1 MNAGTHAVDPGPAVA
16 PALAPVLSGLGE
28 VLRPAVALYVDLHH
42 HPELSGEERRT
53 AGALAKWLGDAG
65 YEVTGSVG
73 GHGVVGVLRNGEG
86 PRVMIRTELD
96 ALPLTERTGLPYAS
110 EGPVAHACGHDLHMA
125 AAMGAASLLAR
136 TRDRWSG
143 TVVVV
148 CQPAEE
154 TLTGARAMLADG
166 LYERFGR
173 PDVVM
178 AQHAV
183 PLPAGMIAHGYGPML
198 AGSAGFEITVHGRG
212 GHAGTPHLAV
222 DPVLA
227 ASAAVVRLQGAV
239 SRECAPGEHVTLN
252 VGAFHAGTAGN
263 LIPDRADLSVTVRAL
278 SESTLDRMTEAVRRI
293 VRAEC
298 AASGCPRDPELR
310 TVARS
315 PVTHP
320 DPETTGRVRAAHESL
335 YGPHRISLWPPSFAT
350 EDYPLYG
357 DAGTA
362 IHGQSGIPLAYWMLG
377 TISPKTWSETPGTP
391 AEKLTAFPPNHS
403 PEFAPDV
410 KTTLPTGIGALVSG
424 VWGWVGN

>member
-1 MNAGTHAVDPGPAVA
+1 MNAGPPTPDTPDPRPA
-16 PALAPVLSGLGE
+16 LSGLAD

-42 HPELSGEERRT
+42 RPELSGDEHRT
-53 AGALAKWLGDAG
+53 AAELGKWLGDAG
-65 YEVTGSVG
+65 YEVTESVG
-73 GHGVVGVLRNGEG
+73 GHGVVGVLRNGDG

-125 AAMGAASLLAR
+125 AAMGAASLLAGAR
-136 TRDRWSG
+136 ARDHWSG
-143 TVVVV
+143 TLVVVG
-148 CQPAEE
+148 QPAEE

-183 PLPAGMIAHGYGPML
+183 PLPAGMVAHGYGPVL
-198 AGSAGFEITVHGRG
+198 AGSVGFEITVHGRG

-227 ASAAVVRLQGAV
+227 ASAAVLRLQGAV
-239 SRECAPGEHVTLN
+239 SRECAPGEQVVLN

-263 LIPDRADLSVTVRAL
+263 LIPDRAELSVTVRAL
-278 SESTLDRMTEAVRRI
+278 SDAALDRMTAAVERI

-298 AASGCPRDPELR
+298 AASGCPRDPEVR
-310 TVARS
+310 ITSRS

-320 DPETTGRVRAAHESL
+320 DPEATARVRAAHTTL
-335 YGPHRISLWPPSFAT
+335 YGPERVSAWPPSLAT
-350 EDYPLYG
+350 EDFPLYG
-357 DAGTA
+357 DAGTEL
-362 IHGQSGIPLAYWMLG
+362 HGHSGIPLAYWMLG
-377 TISPKTWSETPGTP
+377 TISPTTWSNTPGTP
-391 AEKLTAFPPNHS
+391 AEKLAALPANHS

-410 KTTLPTGIGALVSG
+410 KTALPTGIRALVSG
-424 VWGWVGN
+424 VWGWVGR